1 MARIGALVHFYVNWR
16 SAGSE
21 TVLHNIL
28 RHLVDQGHEVTAYVT
43 SAPRGAEE
51 MSYEGVRLVPV
62 RSAMHG
68 ISKLRTWQPQVTFT
82 HHENAVTTLQMRQ
95 RIRSRIFFLTHNDM
109 NITEMPLK
117 MKPDFVVWN
126 SEWVRE
132 SLTGRIPAAGN
143 LPGMVMHPPLAWED
157 HVIGSPVFGHVHP
170 RDAITLVN
178 HNAHKGAHVLFGLA
192 EQMPERRFIAV
203 EGGHGNQVP
212 IPEHLTNIEHVPQ
225 SPDMRPVWRNT
236 RLVLMPSVYESYG
249 LVSVEAGVS
258 GIPVLAHP
266 TPGLQEALGG
276 AGFWCDRDNL
286 QSYVDTIEWLDED
299 AMYAHASGMA
309 KANSEMKAAEST
321 RALEELTRQVEHF
334 ALPGMRVN

>member
-28 RHLVDQGHEVTAYVT
+28 RHLVEQGHEVTAYVT
-43 SAPRGAEE
+43 AAPRSAEE

-95 RIRSRIFFLTHNDM
+95 RIRSRVFFLTHNDM
-109 NITEMPLK
+109 SITEMPLK

-126 SEWVRE
+126 SEWVRA
-132 SLTGRIPAAGN
+132 SLTDRLPVAGR
-143 LPGMVMHPPLAWED
+143 LQGMVMHPPLAWQD
-157 HVIGSPVFGHVHP
+157 HVVGSPDAILSRG
-170 RDAITLVN
+170 AITLVN

-192 EQMPERRFIAV
+192 EMMPERRFIAV
-203 EGGHGNQVP
+203 RGGHGEQVP
-212 IPEHLTNIEHVPQ
+212 IPRHLTNIEQ
-225 SPDMRPVWRNT
+225 WAQNPDMRPVWSNT

-276 AGFWCDRDNL
+276 AGFWCDRDDL
-286 QSYVDTIEWLDED
+286 QAYADTIEWLDED
-299 AMYAHASGMA
+299 AMYRHASGMA
-309 KANSEMKAAEST
+309 RANSEMKAAEST
-321 RALEELTRQVEHF
+321 RALEELTRHVERF

>member
-1 MARIGALVHFYVNWR
+1 MARVGALVHFYVNWR

-51 MSYEGVRLVPV
+51 MFYEGVRLVPV

-82 HHENAVTTLQMRQ
+82 HHENAVVALQMRR
-95 RIRSRIFFLTHNDM
+95 RIRSRIFFLVHNDM
-109 NITEMPLK
+109 HITEQPLR
-117 MKPDFVVWN
+117 MQPDFVVWN
-126 SEWVRE
+126 TEWVRNSMIE
-132 SLTGRIPAAGN
+132 RLPAVER
-143 LPGMVMHPPLAWED
+143 LPGLVMHPPLSWMD
-157 HVIGSPVFGHVHP
+157 HYVGDNVFP
-170 RDAITLVN
+170 KDAITLVN
-178 HNAHKGAHVLFGLA
+178 HNEHKGAHVLFGLA
-192 EQMPERRFIAV
+192 EMMPERRFIAV

-212 IPEHLTNIEHVPQ
+212 IPEHLTNIEHWAQ
-225 SPDMRPVWRNT
+225 NPDMRPVWRNT
-236 RLVLMPSVYESYG
+236 RLVLMPSIYESYG

-258 GIPVLAHP
+258 GIPVIAHP

-276 AGFWCDRDNL
+276 FGFFADRDDL
-286 QSYVDTIEWLDED
+286 QAYADTIEWLDDD
-299 AMYAHASGMA
+299 AMYRHASGMA
-309 KANSEMKAAEST
+309 KANSEMKAAESD
-321 RALEELTRQVEHF
+321 RALEELTRQIEHF

>member
-21 TVLHNIL
+21 TVLHGIL
-28 RHLVDQGHEVTAYVT
+28 RHLVEQGHEVTAYVT
-43 SAPRGAEE
+43 NAPKGAEE
-51 MSYEGVRLVPV
+51 MTYEGVRLVPV

-68 ISKLRTWQPQVTFT
+68 VSMLRVWQPQVTFT
-82 HHENAVTTLQMRQ
+82 HHDNATVTLQMRR
-95 RIRSRIFFLTHNDM
+95 RIRSRIIFLTHNDM
-109 NITEMPLK
+109 KITEQPLR

-132 SLTGRIPAAGN
+132 SLTDRLPVAAT
-143 LPGMVMHPPLAWED
+143 LPGMVMHPPLAWAD
-157 HVIGSPVFGHVHP
+157 HVIGSPSADRILG

-192 EQMPERRFIAV
+192 ERMPERRFIAV

-212 IPEHLTNIEHVPQ
+212 IPKHLTNIEHLPQ
-225 SPDMRPVWRNT
+225 NPDMRPVWRNT

-249 LVSVEAGVS
+249 LVSIEAGVS

-276 AGFWCDRDNL
+276 AGFWCDRDDL

-309 KANSEMKAAEST
+309 KANSEMKAAESV
-321 RALEELTRQVEHF
+321 RALEELTRHVERF

>member
-28 RHLVDQGHEVTAYVT
+28 RHLVEQGHEVTAYVT
-43 SAPRGAEE
+43 AAPRGAEE

-95 RIRSRIFFLTHNDM
+95 RIRSRVFFLTHNDM
-109 NITEMPLK
+109 SITEMPLK

-126 SEWVRE
+126 SEWVRA
-132 SLTGRIPAAGN
+132 SLLKRVPVAGS
-143 LPGMVMHPPLAWED
+143 LQGMVMHPPMVGSD
-157 HVIGSPVFGHVHP
+157 HYVGKTDG
-170 RDAITLVN
+170 DAITLVN

-192 EQMPERRFIAV
+192 EMMPERRFIAV
-203 EGGHGNQVP
+203 EGGHGEQVP
-212 IPEHLTNIEHVPQ
+212 IPEHLSNVEHWPQ
-225 SPDMRPVWRNT
+225 NPDMRPVWAAT

-276 AGFWCDRDNL
+276 AGFWCDRDDI
-286 QSYVDTIEWLDED
+286 QAYADTIEWLDDES
-299 AMYAHASGMA
+299 MYAHASSMA
-309 KANSEMKAAEST
+309 KANSEMKTEESI
-321 RALEELTRQVEHF
+321 RALEELTRHVEHF